1 MATSDPARPT
11 NSSGPPVT
19 DVALSKT
26 KKERVQSAASA
37 AAVGGAVGALVG
49 GATSGGSAGK
59 IALLQDF
66 GCAGGE
72 DAMSWELH
80 PTQLGIGGG
89 PEKELIGACIMNML
103 LLLGLSVV
111 MVGAAGGVRAATGQ
125 SWEEARAA
133 VRFPGICYI
142 PYLFLLQGTSLAA
155 ARALFYPGG
164 SVAIGLIGGA
174 TAFFS
179 LSVPVLIHI
188 RVVRAPSGKVVP
200 DGAAVQMSGWQK
212 FLYSFTFG
220 NAIWVS
226 AKEPLFC
233 ERFGVIFETVKKD
246 ALWCLPAECLG
257 VIMLSVLSALQPGT
271 VWMCNMRNL
280 GLALTTALWFL
291 VLVVK
296 RPYFGYLEGLVNT
309 GAAGLVFVAVVCMT
323 VAIWGEVAPDHILLE
338 VAAETLSVSG
348 WMVVGKAL
356 WDVAGYLY
364 DTCSGL
370 KRTKR
375 ARAEARGGDEQE
387 ELVSVNGSQ
396 QRMVLSSC
404 DDALPVWEGY
414 ESKRQLDGEHVARS
428 SFDVTSGEEIAA
440 LDDDLIDASRT
451 SSFFPKGAEV
461 PSSAAP
467 QREVPSRYTP
477 GSSSGNFVAFLPA
490 AATPA
495 SPHRKQLQH
504 TLNRAKSAK
513 VCSLNVAASSSRI
526 LLASPPARSHSGL
539 SIDAPLTPRRSL
551 TPTHA
556 LLRSPTLP
564 RRRGVSASPLNGSIA
579 I

>member
-1 MATSDPARPT
+1 
-11 NSSGPPVT
+11 
-19 DVALSKT
+19 
-26 KKERVQSAASA
+26 
-37 AAVGGAVGALVG
+37 
-49 GATSGGSAGK
+49 
-59 IALLQDF
+59 
-66 GCAGGE
+66 
-72 DAMSWELH
+72 MSWELH

-375 ARAEARGGDEQE
+375 ARAEARGECIVVDDEHD
-387 ELVSVNGSQ
+387 ELVSLTGSVCVVGS
-396 QRMVLSSC
+396 R
-404 DDALPVWEGY
+404 G
-414 ESKRQLDGEHVARS
+414 RS
-428 SFDVTSGEEIAA
+428 MTSGAGEVLPRHVSSASFNSA
-440 LDDDLIDASRT
+440 LVHEATAVPHITPAVSTYDDDLTALLDGVERSGVATSR
-451 SSFFPKGAEV
+451 
-461 PSSAAP
+461 PSKSVSNSGSIVRMQAGQRQRSAAGVSAM
-467 QREVPSRYTP
+467 QMLSPSKARQAR
-477 GSSSGNFVAFLPA
+477 SMSSG
-490 AATPA
+490 A
-495 SPHRKQLQH
+495 SPRRQPG
-504 TLNRAKSAK
+504 K
-513 VCSLNVAASSSRI
+513 V
-526 LLASPPARSHSGL
+526 
-539 SIDAPLTPRRSL
+539 APL
-551 TPTHA
+551 A
-556 LLRSPTLP
+556 LSGAGWDRTASDSMLALPCSPAGFKAARSPTFLGSP
-564 RRRGVSASPLNGSIA
+564 KRKGSTAGSPHGLSAGSGSFSI
-579 I
+579 